1 SGRPGSNDLAVPDT
15 WDPARYARF
24 AAERRQPFD
33 DLLTLLQPCPGGRV
47 VDLGCGGGELTVEL
61 HAALGA
67 AETVGVDASPAMLAS
82 AAGRAGH
89 GVQFRA
95 GDLATWAAGPV
106 DVIAANASLHW
117 VDGHP
122 ALLRRL
128 AGQLAPGG
136 QLAFQVPAN
145 FDHPSHRIA
154 HELAD
159 SPRWAGRFDGGPP
172 PTRAGWVLPPE
183 RYAEVLDGLGLVD
196 LHVRLQ
202 VYGHHLDGAEAVVEW
217 VQGTLLTPFAARL
230 RPDDYTAFVDE
241 YRSRLLQA
249 LGARRPY
256 FYAFKRILARAR
268 RSG

>member
-1 SGRPGSNDLAVPDT
+1 MPDT

-33 DLLTLLQPCPGGRV
+33 DLLGLLRPCPGGRV

-61 HAALGA
+61 HRALEAAS
-67 AETVGVDASPAMLAS
+67 TVGVDSSDAMLA
-82 AAGRAGH
+82 AAARRAAD
-89 GVQFRA
+89 GVRFEK
-95 GDLATWAAGPV
+95 GDLAAWAGGPV
-106 DVIAANASLHW
+106 DAIVASASLHW
-117 VDGHP
+117 VEGHP
-122 ALLRRL
+122 GLLARL
-128 AGQLAPGG
+128 ADQLAPGG

-145 FDHPSHRIA
+145 FDHPSHTLA
-154 HELAD
+154 HDLAA
-159 SPRWAGRFDGGPP
+159 SARWAGRFEGGPP
-172 PTRAGWVLPPE
+172 PTRGGWVLPPE
-183 RYAEVLDGLGLVD
+183 RYAELLDALGLLDV
-196 LHVRLQ
+196 HVRLQ

-230 RPDDYTAFVDE
+230 DADDYHQFVDE